1 MNDVNQKEEIQT
13 INEFV
18 MLCGALILAK
28 LLSRLIQYVINRKE
42 NAA

>member
-18 MLCGALILAK
+18 MLCGALILANSCHQQESK
-28 LLSRLIQYVINRKE
+28 CCL
-42 NAA
+42 AAL